1 MLHHNGD
8 WSSRNDPPSHHL
20 FIIFSLLFVTPAWAE
35 TVLYCQEEL
44 ATGVI
49 KKNGRWQT
57 GDFELKRHTVRF
69 DEKKMTL
76 EGMDRD
82 TMYYDIPFSLAP
94 DRVS

>member
-69 DEKKMTL
+69 DEKK
-76 EGMDRD
+76 
-82 TMYYDIPFSLAP
+82 
-94 DRVS
+94 